1 MPGIASGAGTRYN
14 KNGMARVYLETSF
27 LSACV
32 SDRTDA
38 RSVVR
43 RDESRRWWVQQ
54 RQLHELF
61 VSAEVVRELAAPT
74 YPHRDDALVLTAEAK
89 VLEVSEEAQGLA
101 KILVREKVMPGP
113 EGSGDGL
120 HVALATVHRIDV
132 VLSWNVRHLANRNKT
147 AHLREVCRR
156 VGYVPPEIVTP
167 DAFWDL
173 EDE

>member
-1 MPGIASGAGTRYN
+1 
-14 KNGMARVYLETSF
+14 MARVYLETSF

-32 SDRTDA
+32 SDRTDPK
-38 RSVVR
+38 SIVR

-54 RQLHELF
+54 RRLHDLF
-61 VSAEVVRELAAPT
+61 VSAEVMRELSAPT
-74 YPHRDDALVLTAEAK
+74 YPHRDEALALMAETGVLNVDKGAE
-89 VLEVSEEAQGLA
+89 GLA

-113 EGSGDGL
+113 EGSGDAL
-120 HVALATVHRIDV
+120 HVAVATVHQIDV
-132 VLSWNVRHLANRNKT
+132 VLSWNVRHLANRNKV

-173 EDE
+173 ESE

>member
-1 MPGIASGAGTRYN
+1 
-14 KNGMARVYLETSF
+14 MARVYLETSF

-54 RQLHELF
+54 RGLHELL
-61 VSAEVVRELAAPT
+61 VSAEVIRELSSPAFPYSEEAV
-74 YPHRDDALVLTAEAK
+74 ALTAEAET
-89 VLEVSEEAQGLA
+89 LAIDEEARGLA
-101 KILVREKVMPGP
+101 KILVREKAMPGP
-113 EGSGDGL
+113 EESGDAL
-120 HVALATVHRIDV
+120 HVAVATVHQVDV
-132 VLSWNVRHLANRNKT
+132 LLSWNVRHLANRNKV

-167 DAFWDL
+167 DVFW
-173 EDE
+173 ESGDE